1 MMFEN
6 QYRTHTCA
14 GIDESVIGS
23 EVRVAGWV
31 ENIRDHGGVQFLDLR
46 DHYGVVQVVVYDE
59 ALLHGVTRECAVTV
73 SGPVVKRSE
82 ETYNDKIATGTVEVK
97 AASLTV
103 LGRVREPLPFEIPA
117 STETKEEV
125 RLKYRFLDLRN
136 RKVHD
141 NIVLRSQV
149 ISHLRRK
156 MTEMGF
162 LELQTPILSASSPEG
177 ARDYLIPSRKVH
189 GKFYALPRRPR
200 FSSSC

>member
-103 LGRVREPLPFEIPA
+103 LCQGGGAAEIPLPRFAQPQGSRQHRAAFAGHFPPA
-117 STETKEEV
+117 PQDD
-125 RLKYRFLDLRN
+125 RA
-136 RKVHD
+136 
-141 NIVLRSQV
+141 
-149 ISHLRRK
+149 
-156 MTEMGF
+156 G
-162 LELQTPILSASSPEG
+162 
-177 ARDYLIPSRKVH
+177 
-189 GKFYALPRRPR
+189 LP
-200 FSSSC
+200 